1 MPKRKRK
8 KEDGSKKEVKYKG
21 VQKRGEKFY
30 AQIGIDGTTQGLGTF
45 DTAKKAA
52 RAYDR
57 AAMQAGHPPTKL
69 NFQDKVPM
77 NYKPK
82 KKKLS
87 STNTIGLPWRTMK
100 QSSSIINHA

>member
-21 VQKRGEKFY
+21 VTKTKSGKFKG
-30 AQIGIDGTTQGLGTF
+30 QITIDGKNQNLGTF

-57 AAMQAGHPPTKL
+57 AACK
-69 NFQDKVPM
+69 QDVHQP
-77 NYKPK
+77 N
-82 KKKLS
+82 
-87 STNTIGLPWRTMK
+87 
-100 QSSSIINHA
+100 